1 MRYITY
7 FIIFLVFFNRDNAE
21 CDFFSASGRRDSL
34 CIVYFFDK
42 LHIAANF
49 NSSSI
54 RLLSGGLRPNLAR
67 ILYFITKFDILLT
80 SLLFSF
86 YIIVQGSIPFSRVK
100 RKRTQNRVRFLL
112 ERETGFGPATSTLAR
127 WHSTTESLPHIM
139 LFNKH
144 STVLSPFFEVFL
156 TSVSRRV
163 HLPS

>member
-1 MRYITY
+1 MIDFPRAGDGIASTLCTSLIN
-7 FIIFLVFFNRDNAE
+7 FISLQTLSFVSLTAQ
-21 CDFFSASGRRDSL
+21 RR
-34 CIVYFFDK
+34 
-42 LHIAANF
+42 
-49 NSSSI
+49 
-54 RLLSGGLRPNLAR
+54 LRPNLAH
-67 ILYFITKFDILLT
+67 ILYLITKYDILLT

-86 YIIVQGSIPFSRVK
+86 YIIVQGAIPFSRVK

>member
-1 MRYITY
+1 MIYYLLHYY
-7 FIIFLVFFNRDNAE
+7 FVFYNRDNAE
-21 CDFFSASGRRDSL
+21 YDSFPQAGDGIASALCTSLINFISLQTFPFRNPTAQRR
-34 CIVYFFDK
+34 
-42 LHIAANF
+42 
-49 NSSSI
+49 
-54 RLLSGGLRPNLAR
+54 LRPNLAR
-67 ILYFITKFDILLT
+67 ILYLITKCEILLT
-80 SLLFSF
+80 SLLFCF

-139 LFNKH
+139 LINKH

>member
-1 MRYITY
+1 MIVFPRAGDGIAWALCTSMIKFISLQTLSFRQSDSTTAAAPEPCTHTLFNNKVRYITY
-7 FIIFLVFFNRDNAE
+7 FII
-21 CDFFSASGRRDSL
+21 
-34 CIVYFFDK
+34 IY
-42 LHIAANF
+42 
-49 NSSSI
+49 
-54 RLLSGGLRPNLAR
+54 
-67 ILYFITKFDILLT
+67 
-80 SLLFSF
+80 F

-139 LFNKH
+139 LINKH

>member
-1 MRYITY
+1 MHKIALFFPKTAAFHGLRFETKKIKHVKHTSKNKIVLYTPYRCKLFLFVNPQAERRAAPEPCTHTLFNNKVRYITY
-7 FIIFLVFFNRDNAE
+7 FIIILFF
-21 CDFFSASGRRDSL
+21 
-34 CIVYFFDK
+34 I
-42 LHIAANF
+42 IA
-49 NSSSI
+49 
-54 RLLSGGLRPNLAR
+54 
-67 ILYFITKFDILLT
+67 
-80 SLLFSF
+80 
-86 YIIVQGSIPFSRVK
+86 QGPIPFSRVK

-127 WHSTTESLPHIM
+127 WHSTTESLPRIM